1 MVDETVEENT
11 AAESDDFRI
20 PETWTELCEN
30 EPLFS
35 LLPPLAPAERL
46 SFKQAAQLRKLSSM
60 AGFTLNAD
68 LNGDHRLRIP
78 SKPWQYGR
86 LVCLGFIG
94 RVWRL
99 ILQYPRP
106 VQAVRHCHQPRREA
120 FGASGIQPR
129 AGYVQTIETL
139 EVGSQFDRVDADLRF
154 EAIDF
159 PSWSV

>member
-1 MVDETVEENT
+1 MR
-11 AAESDDFRI
+11 FGI
-20 PETWTELCEN
+20 
-30 EPLFS
+30 
-35 LLPPLAPAERL
+35 LAPVFGGNHRVHHVA
-46 SFKQAAQLRKLSSM
+46 
-60 AGFTLNAD
+60 NV
-68 LNGDHRLRIP
+68 NGDHRLRIP
-78 SKPWQYGR
+78 SKPRQYGR
-86 LVCLGFIG
+86 LVRLGLIG
-94 RVWRL
+94 RGWRL

-120 FGASGIQPR
+120 FGAGGIQPR